1 MPLTLPHRAR
11 GTPGFHKVMHVQAGA
26 HKWWEGA
33 LPPHKRVFPMQVFG
47 AGAQGPED
55 TSPSWGVSGK

>member
-1 MPLTLPHRAR
+1 
-11 GTPGFHKVMHVQAGA
+11 MHVQAGA

-47 AGAQGPED
+47 AGAQGPGD
-55 TSPSWGVSGK
+55 TSPHGVSLENNSQALKLSLGGAEM